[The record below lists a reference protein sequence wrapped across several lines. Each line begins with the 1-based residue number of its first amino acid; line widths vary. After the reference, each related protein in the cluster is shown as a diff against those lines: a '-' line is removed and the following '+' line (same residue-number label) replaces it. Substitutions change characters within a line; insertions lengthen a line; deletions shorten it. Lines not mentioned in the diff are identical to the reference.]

1 MAWGVSDKGSHMTRQ
16 LVVLGSALIVAACS
30 QQGRDQQPPVGAN
43 RTATASKAFTPPPD
57 PFGWPIVDRTDTQ
70 VGTVAT
76 RLDKQGGV
84 LVSLDT
90 AGLSP
95 GRHGVH
101 IHQIAKCEA
110 PRFESARS
118 HWNWTQKKHGHLNPR
133 GHHAGD
139 LGNLTVGADGK
150 GQATFVVP
158 LNDWDPKATGGLPLV
173 IHASADDDR
182 TDPAGNSGERIA
194 CGVFYLRRD

>member
-1 MAWGVSDKGSHMTRQ
+1 MALGVSKGSQMTRR
-16 LVVLGSALIVAACS
+16 LVVLGSALIVVACS
-30 QQGRDQQPPVGAN
+30 QQGRDQQLPVRAD
-43 RTATASKAFTPPPD
+43 RTATTSKVFAPPPD
-57 PFGWPIVDRTDTQ
+57 PFGWPILDRSDKR

-76 RLDKQGGV
+76 RLDKQRGV

-90 AGLSP
+90 AGLPP

-101 IHQIAKCEA
+101 IHQIAKCEK
-110 PRFESARS
+110 PGFESAGG

-150 GQATFVVP
+150 GQATFVVA
-158 LNDWDPKATGGLPLV
+158 LKDWDPKATGALPLV
-173 IHASADDDR
+173 IHASPDDER
-182 TDPAGNSGERIA
+182 TDPTGNSGERIA